1 MEVEVSSDVRLY
13 ASRFGD
19 LHLVVVWSGR
29 CARAVGSREDG
40 CGVAVVQRRQVVNL
54 TTVVVE

>member
-29 CARAVGSREDG
+29 CARARWVHAKTGAVLRSFSVGKS
-40 CGVAVVQRRQVVNL
+40 
-54 TTVVVE
+54 